1 MRIRYRILALMV
13 ITSAITALLVSAGS
27 YSIVRGAIR
36 DRYVER
42 FRVELSL
49 LEREIPR
56 AETNRERD
64 AFVDEWSKLLGARLS
79 FIADNGSVLADSSQ
93 PGDAARALESHDD
106 RPEIV
111 GAIQRGWGSSERYS
125 STIGKRL
132 FYVAMRVER
141 ESDVE
146 FVRAAVPVSEL
157 AQAERAYL
165 GPLIGLLVGAF
176 LVLLVPIYLVVR
188 RWSRPLEELIYSGE
202 RLAAGELDISI
213 PLGQAGE
220 LGALSSSMDRTRR
233 TLLHK
238 IAEIEGQYHVLDL
251 VVGGMKEALLLVD
264 VDSRVK
270 LVNDAFRQIF
280 SPNVEPQGRRIDEAI
295 RTPEIITII
304 ELVIQSGED
313 RRQRIGKPGGGNQV
327 FEVVVTPVRVEE
339 QSDRWGAVALFLDIT
354 RIETLE
360 KTRREFVANVSHE
373 LRTPLTSIKAS
384 AITLADGAMEEKEL
398 ADRFLATIVR
408 QADRMSALV
417 ADLSD
422 LSRIE
427 TGAIELEI
435 RDVEVPALV
444 RDVISQVGTRHEGR
458 DIRVLMDFSGP
469 FTIKADRERL
479 EQVLVNLVD
488 NAMKFNHPGGT
499 VTVRGFH
506 NDEGRPV
513 IEVEDTGDGIA
524 LEHQEKVFQRFFR
537 VDPSRSREMGGTG
550 LGLAICKH
558 LMNLHGG
565 KLRLESELGEGS
577 TFILEF

>member
-1 MRIRYRILALMV
+1 L
-13 ITSAITALLVSAGS
+13 
-27 YSIVRGAIR
+27 
-36 DRYVER
+36 
-42 FRVELSL
+42 
-49 LEREIPR
+49 
-56 AETNRERD
+56 
-64 AFVDEWSKLLGARLS
+64 
-79 FIADNGSVLADSSQ
+79 
-93 PGDAARALESHDD
+93 HDD

-132 FYVAMRVER
+132 FYVAMRIER
-141 ESDVE
+141 DSDVG
-146 FVRAAVPVSEL
+146 FARVAVPVSEL
-157 AQAERAYL
+157 AKAERAYL
-165 GPLIGLLVGAF
+165 GPLIGLLVGSF
-176 LVLLVPIYLVVR
+176 LVLIVPIYLVVR
-188 RWSRPLEELIYSGE
+188 RWSRPLEELIFSGE
-202 RLAAGELDISI
+202 RLAAGELDVAI
-213 PLGQAGE
+213 PLGQTGE

-233 TLLHK
+233 ALQRK
-238 IAEIEGQYHVLDL
+238 IAEIEGQYQVLDL

-264 VDSRVK
+264 GDSRVK
-270 LVNDAFRQIF
+270 LVNDAFRQVF

-295 RTPEIITII
+295 RTPEIIKVI
-304 ELVIQSGED
+304 ESVLESRED
-313 RRQRIGKPGGGNQV
+313 RRQRIGKLGSGNQV

-339 QSDRWGAVALFLDIT
+339 ESERWGAVALFLDVT

-384 AITLADGAMEEKEL
+384 AITLSDGAMEEPEL
-398 ADRFLATIVR
+398 AERFLSTIVR

-444 RDVISQVGTRHEGR
+444 RDVITQVSTRHEGR
-458 DIRVLMDFSGP
+458 GIRVLMDFGGT

-488 NAMKFNHPGGT
+488 NAMKFNHAGGT
-499 VTVRGFH
+499 VTIRGSYSS
-506 NDEGRPV
+506 EGRPV